1 MPGGSKAAARLCRT
15 LAALIPP
22 HAVYLETHNGASVIM
37 KRKPPAQRNIDI
49 DLDTCRLQL
58 RLSARTGARMLSPHL
73 REFEPAAGVF
83 TVLFDHWVNVLCPVA
98 RRLRSVIERSRCLM
112 PQRLLANSPHS
123 CFNVHL
129 RQDENVSQRF
139 SQVSGSLKLQKS
151 CQISTSCKN

>member
-1 MPGGSKAAARLCRT
+1 MPGGSKAAAELCRT

-22 HAVYLETHNGASVIM
+22 HAVYLETHNGASAIM

-49 DLDTCRLQL
+49 DLDDCRLRL
-58 RLSARTGARMLSPHL
+58 RLSARTGARTLSPHL
-73 REFEPAAGVF
+73 WEFEPAAGVF
-83 TVLFDHWVNVLCPVA
+83 TVSFDHWANVPSPVA

-112 PQRLLANSPHS
+112 RQRLPANSPHS

-139 SQVSGSLKLQKS
+139 SQVSGSLKR
-151 CQISTSCKN
+151 

>member
-1 MPGGSKAAARLCRT
+1 MPGGSRAAAGLCRA

-22 HAVYLETHNGASVIM
+22 HAVHLETHDGASAIM

-49 DLDTCRLQL
+49 DLDNCRL
-58 RLSARTGARMLSPHL
+58 RLSAQTGARTLSPHL
-73 REFEPAAGVF
+73 WEFEPAVGVF
-83 TVLFDHWVNVLCPVA
+83 TVSFDHWANVLSPVA

-112 PQRLLANSPHS
+112 PQRPPANSPHS
-123 CFNVHL
+123 CFNAHL

>member
-1 MPGGSKAAARLCRT
+1 MPGGSKAAAGLCRT

-22 HAVYLETHNGASVIM
+22 HAVYLETHNGAGAIM

-73 REFEPAAGVF
+73 WEFEPAAGVF
-83 TVLFDHWVNVLCPVA
+83 TVSFDHRANVPSPVA

-112 PQRLLANSPHS
+112 PQRLPANSPHP
-123 CFNVHL
+123 CFNVNL

-139 SQVSGSLKLQKS
+139 SQVSGSLKLQN